1 MTVLEKEI
9 KTIIEEIIEGKYIGK
24 LKVEVEDMDGE
35 DPLWMLLLY
44 LDMEQAPIVMAYQG
58 TEKQFK
64 DFIKR
69 EIKLRKLHAV
79 HFWTAIQELPEQN
92 DDCDE

>member
-35 DPLWMLLLY
+35 DPL
-44 LDMEQAPIVMAYQG
+44 
-58 TEKQFK
+58 
-64 DFIKR
+64 
-69 EIKLRKLHAV
+69 
-79 HFWTAIQELPEQN
+79 
-92 DDCDE
+92 